1 MIYESGNF
9 YKKSLPEKLFQWT
22 SFMLNILFSKHWLTF
37 YSSDNTFY
45 LVVTAKM
52 KKEFLAVPF
61 IQNDTSP
68 ELIFSLK
75 HQDKCQI

>member
-9 YKKSLPEKLFQWT
+9 YKKSLPE
-22 SFMLNILFSKHWLTF
+22 MLNILFSKHWLTF

-61 IQNDTSP
+61 IQNDISP

>member
-9 YKKSLPEKLFQWT
+9 YKKSIPEKLFQFT
-22 SFMLNILFSKHWLTF
+22 SFMLNIVHWWTF

-61 IQNDTSP
+61 TQNDTSP